1 MRKVVAVLLYLFPA
15 EFRRSFGADMLATF
29 DDRWQERPG
38 WSVAARTTF
47 DLATA
52 AARERLAP
60 GPAPVHDPKG
70 DSPMTILWQDLRFA
84 FRTLLR
90 SRGFTIVALATL
102 ALGIGVNTAMFSVAH
117 AVLWQSVPYPHP
129 DRLVMVGEVDAHDP
143 NNYWGSSYPNFLD
156 WRAGSKSFEHLAA
169 VMSVGHILREG
180 PEPIRIL
187 GMAVTPDFFDVM
199 GVPPAAGR
207 VFGAAEGRN
216 GAPAVI
222 VLSHRLWAERLAGDP
237 NVLGRSIRFG
247 TTVYS
252 VIGVMPAGFEY
263 QQAEFWTALEQ
274 EIGPHTASHRNVW
287 VLSPVGRL
295 RAGVTEAEAQ
305 REVEVLAARIR
316 QNYPETRR
324 GQVVR
329 AVPMKLALNRDLR
342 PALLVLLGA
351 VGFVLLIV
359 CGNLA
364 GLMLVRGAAR
374 AREMAI
380 RSALGVGRRKL
391 IRQLLTESAVLAA
404 AGGAAGIGLAY
415 WATRSIALLTKDPR
429 LLDVRMDGE
438 VLAFAAAVMAA
449 TTILFGIVPAIRA
462 SRVDAGEALK
472 SGARTGS
479 SREHTLAQR
488 FLVVAEVAL
497 CLVLLAG
504 AGLLLKSF
512 RRVFEVNLGFRAQ
525 GLATLQVSLPLS
537 YTTHEM
543 ENAFYRRVTDR
554 LAALPGVTGATIA
567 SQLPIT
573 GGEGN
578 GDISIE
584 GRPSAEGELGASTFR
599 RVMPAYFGVLGIPI
613 VRGRPFDEHDDGS
626 RGPVAVINEGFARRF
641 WPNGDA
647 IGHRI
652 RIGPRDTASW
662 LTVVGVAGDVRQIG
676 LDTEA
681 PFSTYEPLTGEP
693 SARFEIAVRTA
704 GDPKNV
710 LSSLRGA
717 VRALEPASLIDNVQT
732 MSDRIDDSI
741 STRRLN
747 LLLFGLF
754 AGLAL
759 LLAALG
765 LYGVVAYAAGQ
776 RTHEFGIRVALGAQP
791 GDVLRLVLGE
801 GLKLVLAGVAIGA
814 IATLS
819 LARLMTG
826 LLFGV
831 EPTDPLTLAAVAL
844 LLAVVAVAA
853 CWLPA
858 QRATRVEPVI
868 ALRSE

>member
-1 MRKVVAVLLYLFPA
+1 
-15 EFRRSFGADMLATF
+15 
-29 DDRWQERPG
+29 
-38 WSVAARTTF
+38 
-47 DLATA
+47 
-52 AARERLAP
+52 
-60 GPAPVHDPKG
+60 
-70 DSPMTILWQDLRFA
+70 
-84 FRTLLR
+84 
-90 SRGFTIVALATL
+90 
-102 ALGIGVNTAMFSVAH
+102 
-117 AVLWQSVPYPHP
+117 
-129 DRLVMVGEVDAHDP
+129 
-143 NNYWGSSYPNFLD
+143 
-156 WRAGSKSFEHLAA
+156 
-169 VMSVGHILREG
+169 
-180 PEPIRIL
+180 
-187 GMAVTPDFFDVM
+187 
-199 GVPPAAGR
+199 
-207 VFGAAEGRN
+207 
-216 GAPAVI
+216 
-222 VLSHRLWAERLAGDP
+222 
-237 NVLGRSIRFG
+237 
-247 TTVYS
+247 
-252 VIGVMPAGFEY
+252 
-263 QQAEFWTALEQ
+263 
-274 EIGPHTASHRNVW
+274 
-287 VLSPVGRL
+287 L
-295 RAGVTEAEAQ
+295 RAGVTEADAQ
-305 REVEVLAARIR
+305 REVETIAARIR
-316 QNYPETRR
+316 QDYPETRR

-329 AVPMKLALNRDLR
+329 AIPMKLALNRDLR

-429 LLDVRMDGE
+429 LLNVRMDGE

-449 TTILFGIVPAIRA
+449 TTILFGIAPAIRA
-462 SRVDAGEALK
+462 SRVDAADALK

-497 CLVLLAG
+497 CLMLLAG

-512 RRVFEVNLGFRAQ
+512 RRVFEVNPGFRAE
-525 GLATLQVSLPLS
+525 GLASLQVSLPLN
-537 YTTHEM
+537 YTTDAM
-543 ENAFYRRVTDR
+543 VNAFYRRVSDR
-554 LAALPGVTGATIA
+554 LAALPGVTGATVA

-578 GDISIE
+578 GDVSIE

-599 RVMPAYFGVLGIPI
+599 QVMPAYFGVLGIPM
-613 VRGRPFDEHDDGS
+613 VRGRAFDEHDDGS
-626 RGPVAVINEGFARRF
+626 RGRVAIINEGFARRF
-641 WPNGDA
+641 WPSGDA
-647 IGHRI
+647 IGHRF
-652 RIGPRDTASW
+652 RVGPRDTASW
-662 LTVVGVAGDVRQIG
+662 MTIVGVAGDVRQIG
-676 LDTEA
+676 LDSEA
-681 PFSTYEPLTGEP
+681 PFSTYTPLTGDP
-693 SARFEIAVRTA
+693 STRFEIAVRTA

-710 LSSLRGA
+710 LASVRDA
-717 VRALEPASLIDNVQT
+717 VRALEPASLIEHVQT
-732 MSDRIDDSI
+732 MSERIDDSI

-765 LYGVVAYAAGQ
+765 LYGVVAYAAEQ